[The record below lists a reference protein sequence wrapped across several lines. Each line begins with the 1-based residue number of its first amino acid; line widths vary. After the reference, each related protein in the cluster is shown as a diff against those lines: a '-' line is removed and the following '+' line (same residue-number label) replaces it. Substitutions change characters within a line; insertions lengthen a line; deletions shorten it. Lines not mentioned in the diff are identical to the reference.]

1 MSNYLRNRPFMVI
14 SYTYVLA
21 AGQKSQTKG
30 FMETAQWEPVENMV
44 IVDRVS
50 SKQMQHAELV
60 LDLLE
65 NKVVKCRDAT
75 LDHKTLFDT
84 FVARHFDDVKGAL
97 ATWVAK
103 DPANLQAIQ
112 AFVARFKPAKED
124 TDEQGDSN

>member
-1 MSNYLRNRPFMVI
+1 MSNYLRNRPFMII

-21 AGQKSQTKG
+21 AGQKSNTKG

-44 IVDRVS
+44 IVDRVT

-65 NKVVKCRDAT
+65 NKVVKCRDAS
-75 LDHKTLFDT
+75 LDPKNLFDV
-84 FVARHFDDVKGAL
+84 FVARHFDEIKAAL

-112 AFVARFKPAKED
+112 TFVARFKPAKED
-124 TDEQGDSN
+124 TNEQGDSN